1 MPGGYG
7 TDESTPWGSSGDT
20 GASWN
25 TSSSSGSGSSGNG
38 GGWSPSAGR
47 DESGYLPD
55 HSSYSENESNN
66 VNTDIYQEMA
76 DSMAAAGQISGGL
89 SGGTYTKG
97 PVVYPKEFYTH
108 EGWAEVQR
116 KGWSDKLKPQ
126 FQFAGQYS
134 ITDDEMDQY
143 GRFQTLPEGI
153 IYSSNIGDPESGYG
167 GFIRT
172 SEFDSGTGGG
182 SGAPGGYYGWP
193 GWGGSNVNY
202 GNPMG
207 RFSEWGRRPFM
218 KQNFDS
224 PVAAALQQKIYGDR
238 HPPQPINQRLFIDRV
253 AGRNK
258 GGIMGVRK

>member
-20 GASWN
+20 GANWN
-25 TSSSSGSGSSGNG
+25 TPSSSGNGSSGNG

-143 GRFQTLPEGI
+143 GRLQTLPEGI

-182 SGAPGGYYGWP
+182 GGGGGRH
-193 GWGGSNVNY
+193 GWGGWGRSNLNY
-202 GNPMG
+202 GNRSG
-207 RFSEWGRRPFM
+207 YGKYANWANRPFM
-218 KQNFDS
+218 EQSFDS
-224 PVAAALQQKIYGDR
+224 PMPQYYASLKNPGQPRNQQMFKNMMANMY
-238 HPPQPINQRLFIDRV
+238 NS
-253 AGRNK
+253 
-258 GGIMGVRK
+258 GIRSLG